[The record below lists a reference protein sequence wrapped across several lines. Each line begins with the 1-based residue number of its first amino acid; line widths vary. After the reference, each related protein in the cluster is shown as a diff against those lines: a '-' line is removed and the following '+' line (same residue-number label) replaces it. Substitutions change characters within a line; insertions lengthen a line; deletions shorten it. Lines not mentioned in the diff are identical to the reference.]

1 MITIYRNEVYYDLN
15 VDIAEELGYYDWHRA
30 RPKGE
35 EMVACS
41 PFRDESSPSFSI
53 NLETGL
59 WIDFGSS
66 HDLYSKGGLVTLLSF
81 LRNETPLEV
90 EDYLLEKYGI
100 DLSDTDKLELNVNFD
115 TSTKVDTIIS
125 TEDYKPYA
133 YRSPYLAGR
142 GISEKVQR
150 AFKVGYDRNSKAVAL
165 AWHDVKGNM
174 VNIKFR
180 SINSKIFYYY
190 PTGQQLRNHIYGMH
204 FIYKLTPDTVF
215 LVESEIDCLY
225 LWSIGIPAIALGGS
239 KISEKRKQLLLRCPA
254 KRIVLATDN
263 DKVGREIR
271 EKVTKLLVGYKE
283 LYEIT
288 IPENYNDVNDVPPE
302 ILKRVCDNATPVN
315 LILF

>member
-1 MITIYRNEVYYDLN
+1 MIEVSRNGVTYEIN
-15 VDIAEELGYYDWHRA
+15 VDIPEELEFFDWHRA

-53 NLETGL
+53 NLVTGQ

-66 HDLYSKGGLVTLLSF
+66 DMYSKGNLVSLLSF
-81 LRNETPLEV
+81 LRNETPQEV
-90 EDYLLEKYGI
+90 IEYLLDKYGI
-100 DLSDTDKLELNVNFD
+100 DMSDADKLELNVNFD

-125 TEDYKPYA
+125 TEEYQQYA
-133 YRSPYLAGR
+133 YRSPYLEGR

-150 AFKVGYDRNSKAVAL
+150 AFKVGYDRKSKAVAL
-165 AWHDVKGNM
+165 AWHDIKGNI
-174 VNIKFR
+174 VNVKFR
-180 SINSKIFYYY
+180 SINSKQFYYY

-204 FIYKLTPDTVF
+204 FIYKMKPDTVF

-225 LWSIGIPAIALGGS
+225 LWSIGVPAIALGGS

-254 KRIVLATDN
+254 NRIVLATDN
-263 DKVGREIR
+263 DRVGNEIR
-271 EKVTKLLVGYKE
+271 EKVTKLLIGYKD
-283 LYEIT
+283 LHEIT
-288 IPENYNDVNDVPPE
+288 IPSNYNDVNDVPPA
-302 ILKRVCDNATPVN
+302 ILKQVCKNTSPVN